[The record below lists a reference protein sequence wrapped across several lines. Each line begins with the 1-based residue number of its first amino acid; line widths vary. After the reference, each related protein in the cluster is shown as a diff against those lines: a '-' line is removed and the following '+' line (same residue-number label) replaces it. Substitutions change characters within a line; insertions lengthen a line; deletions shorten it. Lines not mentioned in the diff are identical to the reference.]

1 MSAARCWWWLPALL
15 WGGAGGYVVLS
26 SVSWPLPEAGGA
38 ADELHSSS
46 TEEALPGLLEEAGG
60 IWKQSFPA
68 SAYRED
74 AALGPGASARRS
86 EQGAAPSRMFSYRRQ
101 PAAPPGRAATARRL
115 ARHGAW
121 GFVASRAAHGKIQ
134 GMPYGN
140 LLPVSDG
147 PVNNS
152 TGIPFFYVTL
162 KDNAVAD
169 LLKDPVASLTLPESD
184 GNFCSL
190 LQHSST
196 PQESFSSFCQASS
209 MPSCPERP
217 CEQQGASLVLGF
229 VRFSTFKG
237 TKCSFLRGGTVTWLP

>member
-1 MSAARCWWWLPALL
+1 MLRAAQQKMSAARCWWWLPALL

-121 GFVASRAAHGKIQ
+121 GFVASRAAHGKVPR
-134 GMPYGN
+134 GG
-140 LLPVSDG
+140 DG
-147 PVNNS
+147 GS
-152 TGIPFFYVTL
+152 
-162 KDNAVAD
+162 
-169 LLKDPVASLTLPESD
+169 
-184 GNFCSL
+184 
-190 LQHSST
+190 
-196 PQESFSSFCQASS
+196 
-209 MPSCPERP
+209 
-217 CEQQGASLVLGF
+217 
-229 VRFSTFKG
+229 
-237 TKCSFLRGGTVTWLP
+237 LRGGSCFNAFPCVFPGAQTY